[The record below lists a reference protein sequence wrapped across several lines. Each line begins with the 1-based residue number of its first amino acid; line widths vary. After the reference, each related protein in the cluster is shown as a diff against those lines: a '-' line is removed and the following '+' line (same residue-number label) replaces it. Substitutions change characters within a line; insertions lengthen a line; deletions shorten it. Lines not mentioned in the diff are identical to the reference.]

1 MKIHHAA
8 ALALVGWYLMMPPFV
23 NRSNGLT
30 VADPKAPLPQWS
42 TFGSSDSAAECEQ
55 QRIYNI
61 DRSKGLPQ
69 TPANVA
75 VADQMLHAAC
85 IASDDP
91 RLKEK

>member
-1 MKIHHAA
+1 MDLINCTAGEGRSQKCDATEA
-8 ALALVGWYLMMPPFV
+8 GFVGDL
-23 NRSNGLT
+23 GLT

-42 TFGSSDSAAECEQ
+42 TFGSSDTAAECEQ

-75 VADQMLHAAC
+75 VAD
-85 IASDDP
+85 
-91 RLKEK
+91 